1 MILAIGDVIEWRY
14 WKGGDLE
21 GKDGW
26 KVLTEILLEAGD
38 LKRVKKASKAERICR
53 TTGAS
58 KEGQMAGIERQLE
71 EVRKQLALL
80 ATAIVAASLK
90 QKAEAKSVINLNK
103 ARVEEEKRKEVEGKK
118 IKEMKKQAE
127 EWKKKEKKAL
137 KEAEK
142 LAA

>member
-1 MILAIGDVIEWRY
+1 M
-14 WKGGDLE
+14 
-21 GKDGW
+21 
-26 KVLTEILLEAGD
+26 EILLEAD
-38 LKRVKKASKAERICR
+38 NLEQVKEATKAARIWR
-53 TTGAS
+53 ITGAS
-58 KEGQMAGIERQLE
+58 KEPQLAGIEKQLE
-71 EVRKQLALL
+71 LVSKQLALL
-80 ATAIVAASLK
+80 AAAMGAASPK
-90 QKAEAKSVINLNK
+90 QEAEAKSVINLNK